1 MFVIFLS
8 LLLFSALSGIIFPGR
23 CPKTPP
29 TQYTDYRNMFPED
42 TLNSYQRYEVIFN
55 IPFFED
61 KTSYIF
67 RAPNMAL
74 NTIILDQ
81 GNELCGIQLNPSMNG
96 DFKIRT
102 YANSTKSNSS
112 ITIKTTLNSVD
123 DTVICDARSEEIWT
137 WYEGIY
143 VFVWSCVDR
152 KDQSEN
158 DQALIIG
165 AVQITSMLNPMD
177 VSKERNQEVRT
188 LANKYLSSD
197 LIKLIDLTNI
207 QFEMLHLSDTDL
219 FACPRGFEI
228 KKQKIRTMYAIITVL
243 IVFAGVIGVV
253 LWKNFCK
260 AHL

>member
-8 LLLFSALSGIIFPGR
+8 LLLFSAVNGIIFPGR

-112 ITIKTTLNSVD
+112 ITIKSTLNSVD
-123 DTVICDARSEEIWT
+123 DTVICDARSESGPGT
-137 WYEGIY
+137 R
-143 VFVWSCVDR
+143 VFMYLSGHVW
-152 KDQSEN
+152 
-158 DQALIIG
+158 IG
-165 AVQITSMLNPMD
+165 RTI
-177 VSKERNQEVRT
+177 VRT
-188 LANKYLSSD
+188 IKHLSSEQY
-197 LIKLIDLTNI
+197 KL
-207 QFEMLHLSDTDL
+207 HR
-219 FACPRGFEI
+219 C
-228 KKQKIRTMYAIITVL
+228 
-243 IVFAGVIGVV
+243 
-253 LWKNFCK
+253 
-260 AHL
+260 